1 MTADPSP
8 GGGPCRRAA
17 ALRPPLRAFVLPALA
32 VLLAGCVAETVRK
45 NPPRKGPVQTVG
57 YIDLGG
63 GEVRYSTDGW
73 SWFVAGRRHAAVH
86 LMHRVCGRFRPV
98 VTEEFT
104 KEDADVPYSQED
116 ITVTIPL
123 GAEHFTVAPYTH
135 LVFEC
140 AESSTAPV
148 RAQPLRGLPPPPRP
162 AAPAIS
168 ASAAAIPVVVPVVTV
183 SSAPAALAPAPLPA
197 APPPAA
203 AWIAFPAAWTPVP
216 APPKIQ
222 TSSAAPSATPS
233 EVKHP

>member
-98 VTEEFT
+98 VTKEFT
-104 KEDADVPYSQED
+104 KEGFSH
-116 ITVTIPL
+116 ITGVIRQRFKCTDL
-123 GAEHFTVAPYTH
+123 HK
-135 LVFEC
+135 
-140 AESSTAPV
+140 
-148 RAQPLRGLPPPPRP
+148 
-162 AAPAIS
+162 S
-168 ASAAAIPVVVPVVTV
+168 ARE
-183 SSAPAALAPAPLPA
+183 
-197 APPPAA
+197 
-203 AWIAFPAAWTPVP
+203 AFKVGRFL
-216 APPKIQ
+216 Q
-222 TSSAAPSATPS
+222 RS
-233 EVKHP
+233 VKSG